1 MWRGS
6 FNVTL
11 KFVKTEFHSG
21 RLQITWTPGLIV
33 SNTPDTSTSL
43 YSLRQIVD
51 IREQDEITLNLP
63 YMIGQDFI
71 SSGDGQYLYSGQ
83 LDVVVLN
90 NLRAPET
97 VSQTIE
103 ILEYYT
109 AGDDFEFAAPS
120 TASYSSTTGA
130 VPFVPQSS
138 EADVLVKCGIADG
151 QVKRY
156 DLSSAARCVGESIL
170 SVKQLLNRISQNY
183 TSFGLSGVNTL
194 ILYPWYAGGSSIDV
208 STGALT
214 VGSVLGDAFSLL
226 APMFVFFRGGARF
239 TIVTDSTIHVGGF
252 NVPGMMDALSSTDCI
267 STAILPQ
274 GLWLGTTNPFSTS
287 GMGPFTPVVSS
298 DLAAGIGHFSVPY
311 YSNMPVAPVKLFDGE
326 HNTVY
331 QNAPAIPRSVVGFA
345 MPSGLSG
352 EESIY
357 RAMNDDLHLSYF
369 ISAPPLLFTYV

>member
-1 MWRGS
+1 
-6 FNVTL
+6 
-11 KFVKTEFHSG
+11 
-21 RLQITWTPGLIV
+21 
-33 SNTPDTSTSL
+33 
-43 YSLRQIVD
+43 
-51 IREQDEITLNLP
+51 
-63 YMIGQDFI
+63 
-71 SSGDGQYLYSGQ
+71 
-83 LDVVVLN
+83 
-90 NLRAPET
+90 
-97 VSQTIE
+97 
-103 ILEYYT
+103 
-109 AGDDFEFAAPS
+109 
-120 TASYSSTTGA
+120 
-130 VPFVPQSS
+130 
-138 EADVLVKCGIADG
+138 
-151 QVKRY
+151 
-156 DLSSAARCVGESIL
+156 VGESIL